1 MTIDKRAEMS
11 IIKIKTVCTACKR
24 GANVL
29 ELRNVKK
36 SFSDGRMRIDAV
48 KGVDL
53 CFPERGL
60 FFLVGK
66 SGSGKSTLLN
76 LLGGLE
82 KPTSGEV
89 VYEGRALSSM
99 SSRELDEYRARTVS
113 FVFQE
118 KNVFPALTVAENITF
133 SDASAHPQKT
143 LEELGIGGLL
153 ERKVNELSGGQ
164 LQRVAI
170 ARALVRGCRV
180 LLADEPTGNLDRETS
195 RELFSL
201 LKQLSRDRLV
211 IDVTHDRESAE
222 AFGDVVI
229 TLKSGRVDEIKR
241 REAASEG
248 EPAEVRPAQS
258 EAPRAVGRK
267 GRRTYAGKTAV
278 AAFFGRKAKCIVS
291 VILSV
296 LVLLCMEIVLTA
308 QGGTDAEVEAR
319 FLESHPDTYSYAY
332 LKIGQKPPLSVSQ
345 MVREVL
351 PEEEDALL
359 VNGIGIQARSLE
371 QLNSFGFST
380 EGCAPLEEDVFY
392 VNAGNWGTG
401 RKLDEEVWGRTER
414 HESDPERE
422 FYDCVLIDGEEVPFL
437 ESGLSVE
444 QCVGMQ
450 FRLYATFLYEAFSPD
465 EVPTLTLGGIV
476 KDAFTGSRYD
486 THFPLLYANHDFV
499 FSEGCYETI
508 WAIHSALVPVDGDLM
523 QSVRA
528 LSEADLLLKSEHGAE
543 RFYAVSDGGDWVITF
558 PRVDDTLYDL
568 VSYMWIASALLGV
581 IYFVLILQLITA
593 TIREKKSEIAL
604 MRALGLTKGQ
614 VFAAYFKAV
623 CLFTLPS
630 VLLAWLLMPAVVG
643 VLNLIFAVEFMGSL
657 VYPVFVTFLPF
668 VYIGVFGIAAALLG
682 FLAAV
687 LLLARIP
694 LAAAMRKEV

>member
-1 MTIDKRAEMS
+1 MQGGDH
-11 IIKIKTVCTACKR
+11 
-24 GANVL
+24 VL

-133 SDASAHPQKT
+133 TDASACSQKVA
-143 LEELGIGGLL
+143 EELGIGGLL

-201 LKQLSRDRLV
+201 LKELSRDRLV
-211 IDVTHDRESAE
+211 IVVTHDKESAE

-229 TLKSGRVDEIKR
+229 ALKSGRVEDIKR
-241 REAASEG
+241 REAALEG
-248 EPAEVRPAQS
+248 EPAQEARSAETV
-258 EAPRAVGRK
+258 APRAAGGRK
-267 GRRTYAGKTAV
+267 GKRTYAGKTAI

-296 LVLLCMEIVLTA
+296 LVLLCMEFALA
-308 QGGTDAEVEAR
+308 ANGGEDAEVEAR
-319 FLESHPDTYSYAY
+319 FLESHSDTYSYAY
-332 LKIGQKPPLSVSQ
+332 LKVGQMPPLSVSP

-380 EGCAPLEEDVFY
+380 EGCSPLEEDVFY

-401 RKLDEEVWGRTER
+401 RKLDEDVWGRTER

-450 FRLYATFLYEAFSPD
+450 FRLYATFLNQAFSPD

-476 KDAFTGSRYD
+476 KDGFSGKRYD
-486 THFPLLYANHDFV
+486 TQFPFSYANHDFV

-508 WAIHSALVPVDGDLM
+508 WAIHSALVPVDGDLL
-523 QSVRA
+523 QTVRA
-528 LSEADLLLKSEHGAE
+528 LSNADLLLKSEHGAE

-558 PRVDDTLYDL
+558 PRVDDTLYEL
-568 VSYMWIASALLGV
+568 ALYIWIASAILGV

-604 MRALGLTKGQ
+604 MRALGLSQGQ

-630 VLLAWLLMPAVVG
+630 VLLAWLLMPAVAG
-643 VLNLIFAVEFMGSL
+643 VLNLIFAVEFMGYL

-668 VYIGVFGIAAALLG
+668 VYIGAFGIAAALLG

-687 LLLARIP
+687 LLLAKVP

>member
-1 MTIDKRAEMS
+1 M
-11 IIKIKTVCTACKR
+11 
-24 GANVL
+24 L

-99 SSRELDEYRARTVS
+99 SSCELDEYRARTVS

-133 SDASAHPQKT
+133 SDASAHPQKIA
-143 LEELGIGGLL
+143 EELGIGGLM

-201 LKQLSRDRLV
+201 LKRLSRDRLV
-211 IDVTHDRESAE
+211 IVVTHDKESAE

-229 TLKSGRVDEIKR
+229 ALKSGQLDEIKR
-241 REAASEG
+241 KEVALEG
-248 EPAEVRPAQS
+248 DLAEVRSA
-258 EAPRAVGRK
+258 ETDAPRAAGRK
-267 GRRTYAGKTAV
+267 IRRNHAAKTAI

-319 FLESHPDTYSYAY
+319 FLQSHPDTYSYAY

-401 RKLDEEVWGRTER
+401 RKLDEDVWGNYER

-422 FYDCVLIDGEEVPFL
+422 FYDCVILDGEEVPFL

-444 QCVGMQ
+444 ECVGMQ
-450 FRLYATFLYEAFSPD
+450 FRLYATFLYEEFAPD

-476 KDAFTGSRYD
+476 KDGFSGSRYD
-486 THFPLLYANHDFV
+486 THFPHLYANHDFV
-499 FSEGCYETI
+499 FPEGCYETI
-508 WAIHSALVPVDGDLM
+508 WAIHSALVPVDGDLL
-523 QSVRA
+523 QTVRA
-528 LSEADLLLKSEHGAE
+528 LSEADLLLTSEHGAQS
-543 RFYAVSDGGDWVITF
+543 FYVVESGGDWVITF
-558 PRVDDTLYDL
+558 PRVDGTLYDL
-568 VSYMWIASALLGV
+568 ALYMWIASGILGV
-581 IYFVLILQLITA
+581 ICFVLILQLITA

-643 VLNLIFAVEFMGSL
+643 VMNLIFAVEFMGYL

-668 VYIGVFGIAAALLG
+668 VYIGAFGIAAALLG

>member
-1 MTIDKRAEMS
+1 M
-11 IIKIKTVCTACKR
+11 
-24 GANVL
+24 L

-82 KPTSGEV
+82 TPTSGEV

-133 SDASAHPQKT
+133 SEASARSQKVA
-143 LEELGIGGLL
+143 EELGIGGLM

-170 ARALVRGCRV
+170 ARALVHGCRV

-201 LKQLSRDRLV
+201 LKELSCDRLV
-211 IDVTHDRESAE
+211 IVVTHDKESAE
-222 AFGDVVI
+222 SFGDVVI

-241 REAASEG
+241 KEAALEG
-248 EPAEVRPAQS
+248 EPSEIRPAQS
-258 EAPRAVGRK
+258 EAPRAAGGRK
-267 GRRTYAGKTAV
+267 GKRTYAGKTAI
-278 AAFFGRKAKCIVS
+278 AAFFGRKVKCIVS

-296 LVLLCMEIVLTA
+296 LVLLCMEFALA
-308 QGGTDAEVEAR
+308 ANGGEDAEVEAR
-319 FLESHPDTYSYAY
+319 FLESHSDTYSYAY

-345 MVREVL
+345 MLREVL

-444 QCVGMQ
+444 ECVGMQ

-508 WAIHSALVPVDGDLM
+508 WAIHSALVPVDGDLV
-523 QSVRA
+523 QTVRA
-528 LSEADLLLKSEHGAE
+528 LSNADLLLTSEHGAE
-543 RFYAVSDGGDWVITF
+543 SFYVVESGGDWVVTF
-558 PRVDDTLYDL
+558 PRVDGTLYDL
-568 VSYMWIASALLGV
+568 ALYMWIASAILGV

-593 TIREKKSEIAL
+593 TIRDKKSEIAL
-604 MRALGLTKGQ
+604 MRALGLSQGQ

>member
-1 MTIDKRAEMS
+1 M
-11 IIKIKTVCTACKR
+11 
-24 GANVL
+24 L

-133 SDASAHPQKT
+133 SEASARSQKVA
-143 LEELGIGGLL
+143 EELGIGGLL

-201 LKQLSRDRLV
+201 LKELSCDRLV
-211 IDVTHDRESAE
+211 IVVTHDKESAE
-222 AFGDVVI
+222 SFGDVVI
-229 TLKSGRVDEIKR
+229 ALKSGRVDEITRK
-241 REAASEG
+241 ETAQDG
-248 EPAEVRPAQS
+248 DLAEVRSA
-258 EAPRAVGRK
+258 ETVAPRAAGRK
-267 GRRTYAGKTAV
+267 GRRTYAGKTAI

-296 LVLLCMEIVLTA
+296 LVLLCMEFALA
-308 QGGTDAEVEAR
+308 ANGGEDAEVEAR
-319 FLESHPDTYSYAY
+319 FLESHSDTYSYAY
-332 LKIGQKPPLSVSQ
+332 LKIGQKPPLSVSP

-508 WAIHSALVPVDGDLM
+508 WAIHSALVPVDGDLV
-523 QSVRA
+523 QTVRA
-528 LSEADLLLKSEHGAE
+528 LSNADLLLTSEHGAE
-543 RFYAVSDGGDWVITF
+543 SFYVVESGGDWVITF

-682 FLAAV
+682 YLAAV
-687 LLLARIP
+687 LLLAKVP

>member
-1 MTIDKRAEMS
+1 
-11 IIKIKTVCTACKR
+11 
-24 GANVL
+24 
-29 ELRNVKK
+29 
-36 SFSDGRMRIDAV
+36 MRIDAV

-143 LEELGIGGLL
+143 LEELGIGGLM
-153 ERKVNELSGGQ
+153 ERKANELSGGQ

-211 IDVTHDRESAE
+211 IVVTHDRESAE

-229 TLKSGRVDEIKR
+229 TLKSGQVDEITRK
-241 REAASEG
+241 ETAQDG
-248 EPAEVRPAQS
+248 DLAEVRSA
-258 EAPRAVGRK
+258 ETVAPRAAGRK
-267 GRRTYAGKTAV
+267 GRRTYAGKTAI

-296 LVLLCMEIVLTA
+296 LVLLCMEFALA
-308 QGGTDAEVEAR
+308 ANGGEDAEVEAR
-319 FLESHPDTYSYAY
+319 FLESHSDTYSYAY
-332 LKIGQKPPLSVSQ
+332 LKIGQKPPLSVSP

-401 RKLDEEVWGRTER
+401 RKLDEVVWGNYER

-444 QCVGMQ
+444 ECVGMQ
-450 FRLYATFLYEAFSPD
+450 FRLYATFLYEEFAPD

-508 WAIHSALVPVDGDLM
+508 WAIHSALVPVDGDLV
-523 QSVRA
+523 QTVRA
-528 LSEADLLLKSEHGAE
+528 LSNADLLLTSEHGAE
-543 RFYAVSDGGDWVITF
+543 RFYAVSDGGDWVS
-558 PRVDDTLYDL
+558 P
-568 VSYMWIASALLGV
+568 SPASM
-581 IYFVLILQLITA
+581 IRFTILSPI
-593 TIREKKSEIAL
+593 
-604 MRALGLTKGQ
+604 
-614 VFAAYFKAV
+614 
-623 CLFTLPS
+623 C
-630 VLLAWLLMPAVVG
+630 
-643 VLNLIFAVEFMGSL
+643 GSL
-657 VYPVFVTFLPF
+657 LPF
-668 VYIGVFGIAAALLG
+668 SASSISCSSCSSSPPRSAKRR
-682 FLAAV
+682 
-687 LLLARIP
+687 ARSRSCAP
-694 LAAAMRKEV
+694 

>member
-1 MTIDKRAEMS
+1 M
-11 IIKIKTVCTACKR
+11 
-24 GANVL
+24 L

-89 VYEGRALSSM
+89 VYEGRSLSSM

-133 SDASAHPQKT
+133 SEASARSQKVA
-143 LEELGIGGLL
+143 EELGIGGLM

-201 LKQLSRDRLV
+201 LKELSCDRLV
-211 IDVTHDRESAE
+211 IVVTHDKESAE
-222 AFGDVVI
+222 SFGDVVI

-241 REAASEG
+241 KEAALEG
-248 EPAEVRPAQS
+248 EPSEIRPAQS
-258 EAPRAVGRK
+258 EAPRAAGGRK
-267 GRRTYAGKTAV
+267 GKRTYAGKTAI
-278 AAFFGRKAKCIVS
+278 AAFFGRKVKCIVS

-296 LVLLCMEIVLTA
+296 LVLLCMEFALA
-308 QGGTDAEVEAR
+308 ANGGEDAEVEAR
-319 FLESHPDTYSYAY
+319 FLESHSDTYSYAY
-332 LKIGQKPPLSVSQ
+332 LKIGQKPPLSVSS

-422 FYDCVLIDGEEVPFL
+422 FYDCVILDGEEVPFL

-486 THFPLLYANHDFV
+486 THFPLLYSNHDFV

-508 WAIHSALVPVDGDLM
+508 WAIHSALVPVDGDLV
-523 QSVRA
+523 QTVRA
-528 LSEADLLLKSEHGAE
+528 LSNADLLLTSEHGAE
-543 RFYAVSDGGDWVITF
+543 SFYVVESGGDWVVTF
-558 PRVDDTLYDL
+558 PRVDGTLF
-568 VSYMWIASALLGV
+568 
-581 IYFVLILQLITA
+581 FVLILQLITA
-593 TIREKKSEIAL
+593 TIRDKKSEIAL
-604 MRALGLTKGQ
+604 MRALGLSQGQ

-668 VYIGVFGIAAALLG
+668 VYIGAFGIAAALLG

-687 LLLARIP
+687 LLLAKIP

>member
-53 CFPERGL
+53 CFPGRGL

-143 LEELGIGGLL
+143 LEELGISGLL

-201 LKQLSRDRLV
+201 LKELSCDRLV
-211 IDVTHDRESAE
+211 IVVTHDRESAE

-229 TLKSGRVDEIKR
+229 TLKSGQVDEITRK
-241 REAASEG
+241 ETAQDG
-248 EPAEVRPAQS
+248 DLAEVRSA
-258 EAPRAVGRK
+258 ETVAPRAAGRK

-401 RKLDEEVWGRTER
+401 RKLDEVVWGNYER

-444 QCVGMQ
+444 ECVGMQ
-450 FRLYATFLYEAFSPD
+450 FRLYATFLYEEFAPD

>member
-1 MTIDKRAEMS
+1 MYCIQ
-11 IIKIKTVCTACKR
+11 KR
-24 GANVL
+24 GGVNVL

-53 CFPERGL
+53 SFPERGL

-82 KPTSGEV
+82 KPASGEV

-99 SSRELDEYRARTVS
+99 SSRELDEYRARTAS

-133 SDASAHPQKT
+133 SDASAHPQKIA
-143 LEELGIGGLL
+143 EELGIGGLM

-180 LLADEPTGNLDRETS
+180 LLADEPTGNFDRETS
-195 RELFSL
+195 RELFTL
-201 LKQLSRDRLV
+201 LKELSRDRLV
-211 IDVTHDRESAE
+211 IVVTHDKESAE
-222 AFGDVVI
+222 TFGDVVI
-229 TLKSGRVDEIKR
+229 TLKSGRVEDIKR
-241 REAASEG
+241 KEAASEG
-248 EPAEVRPAQS
+248 EPSEEAHLAETD
-258 EAPRAVGRK
+258 APRAAERK
-267 GRRTYAGKTAV
+267 GRRTYAVKTAV

-319 FLESHPDTYSYAY
+319 FLQSHPDTYSYAY
-332 LKIGQKPPLSVSQ
+332 LEFGQKPPLSVSE

-359 VNGIGIQARSLE
+359 VNGMGIQARSLE

-401 RKLDEEVWGRTER
+401 RKLDEDVWGNYER

-422 FYDCVLIDGEEVPFL
+422 FYDCVILDGEEVPFL

-450 FRLYATFLYEAFSPD
+450 FRLYATFLYEEFAPD

-476 KDAFTGSRYD
+476 KDGFSGSRYD

-568 VSYMWIASALLGV
+568 VPYMWIASAILGV

-643 VLNLIFAVEFMGSL
+643 VMNLIFAVEFMGFL

-668 VYIGVFGIAAALLG
+668 VYIGAFGIAAALLG

-687 LLLARIP
+687 LLLVKIR

>member
-1 MTIDKRAEMS
+1 M
-11 IIKIKTVCTACKR
+11 
-24 GANVL
+24 L

-48 KGVDL
+48 KWVDL

-89 VYEGRALSSM
+89 VYEGRALSAM

-133 SDASAHPQKT
+133 LEASAHPQKT

-153 ERKVNELSGGQ
+153 ERKVYELSGGQ

-211 IDVTHDRESAE
+211 IVVTHDRESAE

-229 TLKSGRVDEIKR
+229 TLKSGQVDEITRK
-241 REAASEG
+241 ETAQDG
-248 EPAEVRPAQS
+248 DLAEVRSA
-258 EAPRAVGRK
+258 ETVAPRAAGRK
-267 GRRTYAGKTAV
+267 GRRTYAGKTAI

-401 RKLDEEVWGRTER
+401 RKLDEVVWGNYER

-422 FYDCVLIDGEEVPFL
+422 FYDCVILDGEEVPFL

-444 QCVGMQ
+444 ECVGMQ
-450 FRLYATFLYEAFSPD
+450 FRLYATFLYEEFAPD

-476 KDAFTGSRYD
+476 KDGFSGSRYD

-543 RFYAVSDGGDWVITF
+543 SFYVVESGGDWVVTF
-558 PRVDDTLYDL
+558 PRVDGTLYDL
-568 VSYMWIASALLGV
+568 ALYMWIASALLGV

-593 TIREKKSEIAL
+593 TIRDKKSEIAL

-668 VYIGVFGIAAALLG
+668 VYIGAFGIAAALLG
-682 FLAAV
+682 YLAAV
-687 LLLARIP
+687 LLLAKVP

>member
-1 MTIDKRAEMS
+1 M
-11 IIKIKTVCTACKR
+11 
-24 GANVL
+24 L

-211 IDVTHDRESAE
+211 IVVTHDRESAE

-229 TLKSGRVDEIKR
+229 TLKSGQVDEITRK
-241 REAASEG
+241 ETAQDG
-248 EPAEVRPAQS
+248 DLAEVRSA
-258 EAPRAVGRK
+258 ETVAPRAAGRK
-267 GRRTYAGKTAV
+267 GRRTYAGKTAI

-444 QCVGMQ
+444 ECVGMQ

-508 WAIHSALVPVDGDLM
+508 WAIHSALVPVDGDLV
-523 QSVRA
+523 QTVRA
-528 LSEADLLLKSEHGAE
+528 LSNADLLLTSEHGAE
-543 RFYAVSDGGDWVITF
+543 SFYVVESGGDWVVTF
-558 PRVDDTLYDL
+558 PRVDGTLYDL
-568 VSYMWIASALLGV
+568 ALYMWIASAILGV
-581 IYFVLILQLITA
+581 IYFVLILQLIAA
-593 TIREKKSEIAL
+593 TIRDKKSEIAL
-604 MRALGLTKGQ
+604 MRALGLSQGQ

-668 VYIGVFGIAAALLG
+668 VYIGAFGIAAALLG
-682 FLAAV
+682 YLAAV
-687 LLLARIP
+687 LLLAKVP

>member
-1 MTIDKRAEMS
+1 M
-11 IIKIKTVCTACKR
+11 
-24 GANVL
+24 L

-133 SDASAHPQKT
+133 SDASAHPQKVA
-143 LEELGIGGLL
+143 EELGIEGLL

-164 LQRVAI
+164 LQRVVI

-201 LKQLSRDRLV
+201 LKELSCDRLV
-211 IDVTHDRESAE
+211 IVVTHDKESAE
-222 AFGDVVI
+222 SFGDVVI
-229 TLKSGRVDEIKR
+229 ALKSGRVDEIKR
-241 REAASEG
+241 KEAALEG
-248 EPAEVRPAQS
+248 EPSEIRPAQS
-258 EAPRAVGRK
+258 EAPRAAGRK
-267 GRRTYAGKTAV
+267 GRRTYAGKTAI

-296 LVLLCMEIVLTA
+296 LVLLCMEFALA
-308 QGGTDAEVEAR
+308 ANGGEDAEVEAR
-319 FLESHPDTYSYAY
+319 FLESHSDTYSYAY
-332 LKIGQKPPLSVSQ
+332 LKIGQKPPLSVSP

-351 PEEEDALL
+351 PEEEGALL

-380 EGCAPLEEDVFY
+380 EGCAPLQEDVFY

-401 RKLDEEVWGRTER
+401 RKLDEDVWGRTER

-508 WAIHSALVPVDGDLM
+508 WAIHSALVPVDGDLV
-523 QSVRA
+523 QTVRA

>member
-1 MTIDKRAEMS
+1 MYCIQ
-11 IIKIKTVCTACKR
+11 R

-133 SDASAHPQKT
+133 SDASAHPQKIA
-143 LEELGIGGLL
+143 EELGIGGLM

-211 IDVTHDRESAE
+211 IVVTHDRESAE

-229 TLKSGRVDEIKR
+229 TLKSGQVDEITRK
-241 REAASEG
+241 ETAQDG
-248 EPAEVRPAQS
+248 DLAEVRSA
-258 EAPRAVGRK
+258 ETVAPRAAGRK
-267 GRRTYAGKTAV
+267 GRRTYAGKTAI

-319 FLESHPDTYSYAY
+319 FLQSHPDTYSYAY

-351 PEEEDALL
+351 PEEVDVLL

-371 QLNSFGFST
+371 QLNFFGFST
-380 EGCAPLEEDVFY
+380 EGCAPLQEDVFY

-401 RKLDEEVWGRTER
+401 RKLDEVVWGRTER

-444 QCVGMQ
+444 ECVGMQ
-450 FRLYATFLYEAFSPD
+450 FRLYATFLYEEFAPD

-476 KDAFTGSRYD
+476 KDGFSGSRYD
-486 THFPLLYANHDFV
+486 THFPLLCANHDFV

-508 WAIHSALVPVDGDLM
+508 WAIHSALVPVDGDLV
-523 QSVRA
+523 QTVRA
-528 LSEADLLLKSEHGAE
+528 LSNADLLLTSEHGAE
-543 RFYAVSDGGDWVITF
+543 RFYVVESGGDWVVTF
-558 PRVDDTLYDL
+558 PRVDGTLYDL
-568 VSYMWIASALLGV
+568 ALYMWIASAILGV

-593 TIREKKSEIAL
+593 TIRDKKSEIAL
-604 MRALGLTKGQ
+604 MRALGLSQGQ

-668 VYIGVFGIAAALLG
+668 VYIGAFGIAAALLG
-682 FLAAV
+682 YLAAV
-687 LLLARIP
+687 LLLAKVP

>member
-1 MTIDKRAEMS
+1 
-11 IIKIKTVCTACKR
+11 
-24 GANVL
+24 
-29 ELRNVKK
+29 
-36 SFSDGRMRIDAV
+36 MRIDAV

-133 SDASAHPQKT
+133 LEASAHPQKT
-143 LEELGIGGLL
+143 MEELGIGGLL
-153 ERKVNELSGGQ
+153 ERKVYELSGGQ

-211 IDVTHDRESAE
+211 IVVTHDRESAE

-229 TLKSGRVDEIKR
+229 TLKSGQVDEITRK
-241 REAASEG
+241 ETAQDG
-248 EPAEVRPAQS
+248 DLAEVRSA
-258 EAPRAVGRK
+258 ETVAPRAAGRK
-267 GRRTYAGKTAV
+267 GRRTYAGKTAI

-401 RKLDEEVWGRTER
+401 RKLDEVVWGNYER

-444 QCVGMQ
+444 ECVGMQ
-450 FRLYATFLYEAFSPD
+450 FRLYATFLYEEFAPD

-476 KDAFTGSRYD
+476 KDGFSGSRYD

-528 LSEADLLLKSEHGAE
+528 LSEADLLLTSEHGAE
-543 RFYAVSDGGDWVITF
+543 RFYAVSNGGDWVVTF
-558 PRVDDTLYDL
+558 PHVDDTLYDL
-568 VSYMWIASALLGV
+568 ALYIWIASAILGV
-581 IYFVLILQLITA
+581 IYLVLILQLITA

-657 VYPVFVTFLPF
+657 VYPAFVTFLPF

-694 LAAAMRKEV
+694 IAAAMRKEV

>member
-1 MTIDKRAEMS
+1 
-11 IIKIKTVCTACKR
+11 
-24 GANVL
+24 
-29 ELRNVKK
+29 
-36 SFSDGRMRIDAV
+36 MRIDAV

-82 KPTSGEV
+82 KPTLGEV

-133 SDASAHPQKT
+133 LEASAHPQKT

-153 ERKVNELSGGQ
+153 ERKVYELSGGQ

-211 IDVTHDRESAE
+211 IVVTHDRESAE

-229 TLKSGRVDEIKR
+229 TLKSGQVDEITRK
-241 REAASEG
+241 ETAQDG
-248 EPAEVRPAQS
+248 DLAEVRSA
-258 EAPRAVGRK
+258 ETVAPRAAGRK
-267 GRRTYAGKTAV
+267 GRRTYAGKTAI

-401 RKLDEEVWGRTER
+401 RKLDEVVWGNYER

-444 QCVGMQ
+444 ECVGMQ
-450 FRLYATFLYEAFSPD
+450 FRLYATFLYEEFAPD

-476 KDAFTGSRYD
+476 KDGFSGSRYD
-486 THFPLLYANHDFV
+486 THFPLLYTNHDFV

-604 MRALGLTKGQ
+604 MRALGLSQGQ

-668 VYIGVFGIAAALLG
+668 VYIGAFGIAAALLG
-682 FLAAV
+682 YLAAV
-687 LLLARIP
+687 LLLAKVP

>member
-1 MTIDKRAEMS
+1 M
-11 IIKIKTVCTACKR
+11 
-24 GANVL
+24 L

-82 KPTSGEV
+82 TPTSGEV

-133 SDASAHPQKT
+133 SEASARSQKVA
-143 LEELGIGGLL
+143 EELGIGGLL

-211 IDVTHDRESAE
+211 IVVTHDKESAE
-222 AFGDVVI
+222 SFGDVVI
-229 TLKSGRVDEIKR
+229 ALKSGRVDEIKR
-241 REAASEG
+241 KEAAQDG
-248 EPAEVRPAQS
+248 DLAEVRSA
-258 EAPRAVGRK
+258 ETVAPRAAGGRK
-267 GRRTYAGKTAV
+267 GKRTYAGKTAI

-296 LVLLCMEIVLTA
+296 LVLLCMEFALA
-308 QGGTDAEVEAR
+308 ANGGEDAEVEAR
-319 FLESHPDTYSYAY
+319 FLESHSDTYSYAY

-351 PEEEDALL
+351 PEEEGALL

-380 EGCAPLEEDVFY
+380 EGCAPLQEDVFY

-401 RKLDEEVWGRTER
+401 RKLDEDVWGRTER
-414 HESDPERE
+414 HDSDSERE

-508 WAIHSALVPVDGDLM
+508 WAIHSALVPVDGDLV
-523 QSVRA
+523 QTVRA
-528 LSEADLLLKSEHGAE
+528 LSNADLLLTSEHGAE
-543 RFYAVSDGGDWVITF
+543 SFYVVESGGDWVVTF
-558 PRVDDTLYDL
+558 PRVDGTLYDL
-568 VSYMWIASALLGV
+568 ALYMWIASAILGV

-593 TIREKKSEIAL
+593 TIRDKKSEIAL
-604 MRALGLTKGQ
+604 MRALGLSQGQ

-668 VYIGVFGIAAALLG
+668 VYIGAFGIAAALLG
-682 FLAAV
+682 YLAAV
-687 LLLARIP
+687 LLLAKVP

>member
-1 MTIDKRAEMS
+1 MHCIQ
-11 IIKIKTVCTACKR
+11 R

-60 FFLVGK
+60 FILVGK

-153 ERKVNELSGGQ
+153 DRKVNELSGGQ

-201 LKQLSRDRLV
+201 LKELSRDRLV
-211 IDVTHDRESAE
+211 IVVTHDKESAE

-229 TLKSGRVDEIKR
+229 SLKSGRVDEITRK
-241 REAASEG
+241 EAAQDG
-248 EPAEVRPAQS
+248 DLAEVRSA
-258 EAPRAVGRK
+258 ETDAPRAAGRK
-267 GRRTYAGKTAV
+267 GKRTYAVKTAI

-319 FLESHPDTYSYAY
+319 FLQSHSDTYSYAY
-332 LKIGQKPPLSVSQ
+332 LQFGQKPPLSVSQ

-359 VNGIGIQARSLE
+359 ANGIGIEARSLE

-401 RKLDEEVWGRTER
+401 RKLDEEVWDRTER

-444 QCVGMQ
+444 ECVGMQ
-450 FRLYATFLYEAFSPD
+450 FRLYATFLFQEYTPD

-476 KDAFTGSRYD
+476 KDGFSGSRYD

-508 WAIHSALVPVDGDLM
+508 WAIHSALVPVDGDLL
-523 QSVRA
+523 QTVRA
-528 LSEADLLLKSEHGAE
+528 LSKADLLLTSEHGAE
-543 RFYAVSDGGDWVITF
+543 SFYVVESGGDWVVTF
-558 PRVDDTLYDL
+558 PRVDGTLYDL
-568 VSYMWIASALLGV
+568 ALYMWIASGILGV

-643 VLNLIFAVEFMGSL
+643 ALNLIFAVEFMGSL

-668 VYIGVFGIAAALLG
+668 VYIGAFGIAAALLG

-687 LLLARIP
+687 LLLAKIP

>member
-1 MTIDKRAEMS
+1 MYCIQ
-11 IIKIKTVCTACKR
+11 KR
-24 GANVL
+24 GGGNVL

-89 VYEGRALSSM
+89 VYEGRALSAM

-118 KNVFPALTVAENITF
+118 KNVFPALTVAENIAF
-133 SDASAHPQKT
+133 LDASAHPQKT
-143 LEELGIGGLL
+143 LEELGIEGLL

-201 LKQLSRDRLV
+201 LKELSCDRLV
-211 IDVTHDRESAE
+211 IVVTHDKESAE
-222 AFGDVVI
+222 SFGDVVI
-229 TLKSGRVDEIKR
+229 ALKSGRVDEITRK
-241 REAASEG
+241 ETAQDG
-248 EPAEVRPAQS
+248 DLAEVRSA
-258 EAPRAVGRK
+258 ETVAPRAAGRK
-267 GRRTYAGKTAV
+267 GRRTYAGKTAI

-296 LVLLCMEIVLTA
+296 LVLLCMEFALA
-308 QGGTDAEVEAR
+308 ANGGEDAEVEAR
-319 FLESHPDTYSYAY
+319 FLESHSDTYSYAY
-332 LKIGQKPPLSVSQ
+332 LKIGQKPPLSVSP

-401 RKLDEEVWGRTER
+401 RKLDEVVWGNYER

-444 QCVGMQ
+444 ECVGMQ
-450 FRLYATFLYEAFSPD
+450 FRLYATFLYEEFAPD

-508 WAIHSALVPVDGDLM
+508 WAIHSALVPVDGDLV
-523 QSVRA
+523 QTVRA
-528 LSEADLLLKSEHGAE
+528 LSNADLLLTSEHGAE
-543 RFYAVSDGGDWVITF
+543 SFYVVESGGDWVVTF
-558 PRVDDTLYDL
+558 PRVDGTLYDL
-568 VSYMWIASALLGV
+568 ALYMWIASAILGV

-593 TIREKKSEIAL
+593 TIRDKKSEIAL
-604 MRALGLTKGQ
+604 MRALGLSQGQ

-668 VYIGVFGIAAALLG
+668 VYIGAFGIAAALLG
-682 FLAAV
+682 YLAAV
-687 LLLARIP
+687 LLLAKVP

>member
-1 MTIDKRAEMS
+1 M
-11 IIKIKTVCTACKR
+11 
-24 GANVL
+24 L

-66 SGSGKSTLLN
+66 SGSGKSTILN
-76 LLGGLE
+76 LLGGME
-82 KPTSGEV
+82 KPTSDEV
-89 VYEGRALSSM
+89 VYEGRALSLM

-143 LEELGIGGLL
+143 LEELGIGGLM
-153 ERKVNELSGGQ
+153 ERKANELSGGQ

-211 IDVTHDRESAE
+211 IVVTHDRESAE

-229 TLKSGRVDEIKR
+229 TLKSGQVDEITRK
-241 REAASEG
+241 ETAQDG
-248 EPAEVRPAQS
+248 DLAEVRSAETVAS
-258 EAPRAVGRK
+258 RAAGRK
-267 GRRTYAGKTAV
+267 GRRTYAGKTAI

-401 RKLDEEVWGRTER
+401 RKLDEVVWGNYER

-444 QCVGMQ
+444 ECVGMQ
-450 FRLYATFLYEAFSPD
+450 FRLYATFLYEEFAPD

-476 KDAFTGSRYD
+476 KDGFSGSRYD

>member
-1 MTIDKRAEMS
+1 M
-11 IIKIKTVCTACKR
+11 
-24 GANVL
+24 L

-48 KGVDL
+48 KWVDL

-89 VYEGRALSSM
+89 VYEGRALSAM

-133 SDASAHPQKT
+133 LEASAHPQKT
-143 LEELGIGGLL
+143 MEELGIGGLL
-153 ERKVNELSGGQ
+153 ERKVYELSGGQ

-211 IDVTHDRESAE
+211 IVVTHDRESAE

-229 TLKSGRVDEIKR
+229 TLKSGQVDEITRK
-241 REAASEG
+241 ETAQDG
-248 EPAEVRPAQS
+248 DLAEVRSA
-258 EAPRAVGRK
+258 ETVAPRAAGRK
-267 GRRTYAGKTAV
+267 GRRTYAGKTAI

-401 RKLDEEVWGRTER
+401 RKLDEVVWGNYER

-422 FYDCVLIDGEEVPFL
+422 FYDCVILDGEEVPFL

-444 QCVGMQ
+444 ECVGMQ
-450 FRLYATFLYEAFSPD
+450 FRLYATFLYEEFAPD

-476 KDAFTGSRYD
+476 KDGFSGSRYD

-543 RFYAVSDGGDWVITF
+543 RFYAVSNGGDWVITF

-668 VYIGVFGIAAALLG
+668 VYIGAFGIAAALLG
-682 FLAAV
+682 YLAAV
-687 LLLARIP
+687 LLLAKVP

>member
-1 MTIDKRAEMS
+1 M
-11 IIKIKTVCTACKR
+11 
-24 GANVL
+24 L
-29 ELRNVKK
+29 ELRIVKK

-143 LEELGIGGLL
+143 LEELGIGGLM
-153 ERKVNELSGGQ
+153 ERKANELSGGQ

-211 IDVTHDRESAE
+211 IVVTHDRESAE

-229 TLKSGRVDEIKR
+229 TLKSGQVDEITRK
-241 REAASEG
+241 ETAQDG
-248 EPAEVRPAQS
+248 DLAEVRSA
-258 EAPRAVGRK
+258 ETVAPRAAGRK
-267 GRRTYAGKTAV
+267 GRRTYAGKTAI

-401 RKLDEEVWGRTER
+401 RKLDEVVWGNYER

-444 QCVGMQ
+444 ECVGMQ
-450 FRLYATFLYEAFSPD
+450 FRLYATFLYEEFAPD

-476 KDAFTGSRYD
+476 KDGFSGSRYD

-657 VYPVFVTFLPF
+657 VYPVFVAFLPF

>member
-1 MTIDKRAEMS
+1 MQK
-11 IIKIKTVCTACKR
+11 

-118 KNVFPALTVAENITF
+118 KNVFPTLTVAENITF
-133 SDASAHPQKT
+133 LEASAHPQKT

-153 ERKVNELSGGQ
+153 ERKVYELSGGQ

-211 IDVTHDRESAE
+211 IVVTHDRESAE

-229 TLKSGRVDEIKR
+229 TLKSGQVDEITRK
-241 REAASEG
+241 ETAQDG
-248 EPAEVRPAQS
+248 DLAEVRSA
-258 EAPRAVGRK
+258 ETVAPRAAGRK
-267 GRRTYAGKTAV
+267 GRRTYAGKTAI

-508 WAIHSALVPVDGDLM
+508 WAIHSALVPVDGDLV
-523 QSVRA
+523 QTVRA
-528 LSEADLLLKSEHGAE
+528 LSNADLLLTSEHGAE
-543 RFYAVSDGGDWVITF
+543 SFYVVESGGDWVVTF
-558 PRVDDTLYDL
+558 PRVDGTLYDL
-568 VSYMWIASALLGV
+568 ALYMWIASAILGV

-593 TIREKKSEIAL
+593 TIRDKKSEIAL
-604 MRALGLTKGQ
+604 MRALGLSQGQ

-668 VYIGVFGIAAALLG
+668 VYIGAFGIAAALLG
-682 FLAAV
+682 YLAAV
-687 LLLARIP
+687 LLLAKVP

>member
-1 MTIDKRAEMS
+1 M
-11 IIKIKTVCTACKR
+11 
-24 GANVL
+24 L

-133 SDASAHPQKT
+133 LEASAHPQKT

-211 IDVTHDRESAE
+211 IVVTHDKESAE

-229 TLKSGRVDEIKR
+229 TLKSGRVDEITRK
-241 REAASEG
+241 ETAQDG
-248 EPAEVRPAQS
+248 DLAEVRSA
-258 EAPRAVGRK
+258 ETVAPRAAGRK
-267 GRRTYAGKTAV
+267 GRHTYAGKTAI

>member
-1 MTIDKRAEMS
+1 MQ
-11 IIKIKTVCTACKR
+11 R

-133 SDASAHPQKT
+133 TDVSARSQKVA
-143 LEELGIGGLL
+143 EELGIGGLM

-201 LKQLSRDRLV
+201 LKELSRDRLV
-211 IDVTHDRESAE
+211 IVVTHDKESAE

-229 TLKSGRVDEIKR
+229 TLKSGRVDEITRKD
-241 REAASEG
+241 AAQDG
-248 EPAEVRPAQS
+248 DLAEVRSAKTD
-258 EAPRAVGRK
+258 APRAAGRK
-267 GRRTYAGKTAV
+267 GRRTYAVKTAI

-296 LVLLCMEIVLTA
+296 LVLLCMEFALTA
-308 QGGTDAEVEAR
+308 NGGEDAEVEAR
-319 FLESHPDTYSYAY
+319 FLESHSDTYSYAY
-332 LKIGQKPPLSVSQ
+332 LQFGQKPPLSVSQ

-359 VNGIGIQARSLE
+359 ANGIGIEARSLE
-371 QLNSFGFST
+371 QLNAFGFST

-437 ESGLSVE
+437 ESGLSIE
-444 QCVGMQ
+444 ECVGMQ
-450 FRLYATFLYEAFSPD
+450 FRLYAIFLYEEFAPD

-476 KDAFTGSRYD
+476 KDGFTGSRYD
-486 THFPLLYANHDFV
+486 THFPLLYSNHDFV

-508 WAIHSALVPVDGDLM
+508 WAIHSALVPVDGDLL
-523 QSVRA
+523 QTVRA
-528 LSEADLLLKSEHGAE
+528 LSKADLLLTSEHGAE
-543 RFYAVSDGGDWVITF
+543 SFYVVESGGDWVVTF
-558 PRVDDTLYDL
+558 PRVDGTLYDL
-568 VSYMWIASALLGV
+568 VPYMWIASAILGV

-643 VLNLIFAVEFMGSL
+643 ALNLIFAVEFMGSL

-668 VYIGVFGIAAALLG
+668 VYIGAFGIAAALLG

>member
-89 VYEGRALSSM
+89 VYEGRALSAM
-99 SSRELDEYRARTVS
+99 SSRELDEYRARTMS

-118 KNVFPALTVAENITF
+118 KNVFPALTVAENIAF
-133 SDASAHPQKT
+133 LDASAHPQKVA
-143 LEELGIGGLL
+143 EELGIEGLL

-211 IDVTHDRESAE
+211 IVVTHDRESAE

-229 TLKSGRVDEIKR
+229 TLKSGQVDEITRK
-241 REAASEG
+241 ETAQDG
-248 EPAEVRPAQS
+248 DLAEVRSA
-258 EAPRAVGRK
+258 ETVAPRAAGRK
-267 GRRTYAGKTAV
+267 GRRTYAGKTAI

-401 RKLDEEVWGRTER
+401 RKLDEVVWGNYER

-444 QCVGMQ
+444 ECVGMQ
-450 FRLYATFLYEAFSPD
+450 FRLYATFLYEEFAPD

-476 KDAFTGSRYD
+476 KDGFSGSRYD
-486 THFPLLYANHDFV
+486 THFPLLYANHNFV

-694 LAAAMRKEV
+694 LAAAMRKDV

>member
-1 MTIDKRAEMS
+1 M
-11 IIKIKTVCTACKR
+11 
-24 GANVL
+24 L

-82 KPTSGEV
+82 TPTSGEV

-133 SDASAHPQKT
+133 SEASARSQKVA
-143 LEELGIGGLL
+143 EELGIGGLL

-201 LKQLSRDRLV
+201 LKELSCDRLV
-211 IDVTHDRESAE
+211 IVVTHDKESAE
-222 AFGDVVI
+222 SFGDVVI
-229 TLKSGRVDEIKR
+229 ALKSGRVDEIKR
-241 REAASEG
+241 KESALEG
-248 EPAEVRPAQS
+248 EPAEEARSA
-258 EAPRAVGRK
+258 ETDAPRAAGGRK
-267 GRRTYAGKTAV
+267 GKRTYAGKTAI

-296 LVLLCMEIVLTA
+296 LVLLCMEFALA
-308 QGGTDAEVEAR
+308 ANGGEDAEVEAR
-319 FLESHPDTYSYAY
+319 FLQSHPDTYSYAY
-332 LKIGQKPPLSVSQ
+332 LKIGQKPPLSVSS

-351 PEEEDALL
+351 PEEEGALL

-380 EGCAPLEEDVFY
+380 EGCAPLQEDVFY

-401 RKLDEEVWGRTER
+401 RKLDEDVWGRTER
-414 HESDPERE
+414 HDSDSERE

-508 WAIHSALVPVDGDLM
+508 WAIHSALVPVDGDLV
-523 QSVRA
+523 QTVRA
-528 LSEADLLLKSEHGAE
+528 LSNADLLLTSEHGAE
-543 RFYAVSDGGDWVITF
+543 SFYVVESGGDWVVTF
-558 PRVDDTLYDL
+558 PRVDGTLYDL
-568 VSYMWIASALLGV
+568 ALYMWIASAILGV

-593 TIREKKSEIAL
+593 TIRDKKSEIAL
-604 MRALGLTKGQ
+604 MRALGLSQGQ

-668 VYIGVFGIAAALLG
+668 VYIGAFGIAAALLG
-682 FLAAV
+682 YLAAV
-687 LLLARIP
+687 LLLAKVP

>member
-1 MTIDKRAEMS
+1 M
-11 IIKIKTVCTACKR
+11 
-24 GANVL
+24 L

-53 CFPERGL
+53 SFPERGL

-82 KPTSGEV
+82 KPSSGEV
-89 VYEGRALSSM
+89 VYEGRSLSSM
-99 SSRELDEYRARTVS
+99 SSRGLDEYRARTVS

-118 KNVFPALTVAENITF
+118 KNVFPALTVAENIAF
-133 SDASAHPQKT
+133 SDASAHPEA
-143 LEELGIGGLL
+143 LAEELGIEGLL

-195 RELFSL
+195 RGLFSL
-201 LKQLSRDRLV
+201 LKRLSRDRLV
-211 IDVTHDRESAE
+211 IVVTHDKESAE

-229 TLKSGRVDEIKR
+229 TLKSGQVDEITRK
-241 REAASEG
+241 ETAQDG
-248 EPAEVRPAQS
+248 DLAEVRSA
-258 EAPRAVGRK
+258 ETVAPRAAGRK
-267 GRRTYAGKTAV
+267 GRRTYAGKTAI

-319 FLESHPDTYSYAY
+319 FLQSHPDTYSYAY

-351 PEEEDALL
+351 PEEVDVLL

-371 QLNSFGFST
+371 QLNFFGFST
-380 EGCAPLEEDVFY
+380 EGCAPLQEDVFY

-401 RKLDEEVWGRTER
+401 RKLDEVVWGRTER

-444 QCVGMQ
+444 ECVGMQ
-450 FRLYATFLYEAFSPD
+450 FRLYATFLYEEFAPD

-476 KDAFTGSRYD
+476 KDGFSGSRYD
-486 THFPLLYANHDFV
+486 THFPLLCANHDFV

-508 WAIHSALVPVDGDLM
+508 WAIHSALVPVDGDLV
-523 QSVRA
+523 QTVRA
-528 LSEADLLLKSEHGAE
+528 LSNADLLLTSEHGAE
-543 RFYAVSDGGDWVITF
+543 SFYVVESGGDWVVTF
-558 PRVDDTLYDL
+558 PRVDGTLYDL
-568 VSYMWIASALLGV
+568 ALYMWIASAILGV

-643 VLNLIFAVEFMGSL
+643 VMNLIFAVEFMGFL

-668 VYIGVFGIAAALLG
+668 VYIGAFGIAAALLG

-687 LLLARIP
+687 LLLVKIR

>member
-1 MTIDKRAEMS
+1 MQ
-11 IIKIKTVCTACKR
+11 R

-53 CFPERGL
+53 SFPERGL

-143 LEELGIGGLL
+143 MEELGIGGLL
-153 ERKVNELSGGQ
+153 ERKANELSGGQ

-211 IDVTHDRESAE
+211 IVVTHDRESAE

-229 TLKSGRVDEIKR
+229 TLKSGQVDEITRK
-241 REAASEG
+241 ETAQDG
-248 EPAEVRPAQS
+248 DLAEVRSA
-258 EAPRAVGRK
+258 ETVAPRAAGRK
-267 GRRTYAGKTAV
+267 GRRTYAGKTAI

-296 LVLLCMEIVLTA
+296 LVLLCMEFALA
-308 QGGTDAEVEAR
+308 ANGGEDAEVEAR
-319 FLESHPDTYSYAY
+319 FLESHSDTYSYAY

-345 MVREVL
+345 MLREVL

-444 QCVGMQ
+444 ECVGMQ

-508 WAIHSALVPVDGDLM
+508 WAIHSALVPVDGDLV
-523 QSVRA
+523 QTVRA
-528 LSEADLLLKSEHGAE
+528 LSKADLLLTSEHGAE
-543 RFYAVSDGGDWVITF
+543 SFYVVESGGDWVVTF

-568 VSYMWIASALLGV
+568 VSYMWIA
-581 IYFVLILQLITA
+581 
-593 TIREKKSEIAL
+593 
-604 MRALGLTKGQ
+604 
-614 VFAAYFKAV
+614 
-623 CLFTLPS
+623 
-630 VLLAWLLMPAVVG
+630 
-643 VLNLIFAVEFMGSL
+643 
-657 VYPVFVTFLPF
+657 LPF
-668 VYIGVFGIAAALLG
+668 SASSISCSSCSSSPPRSAKRR
-682 FLAAV
+682 
-687 LLLARIP
+687 ARSRSCAP
-694 LAAAMRKEV
+694 

>member
-1 MTIDKRAEMS
+1 MPIDKRAEMS
-11 IIKIKTVCTACKR
+11 IINTKTVCTAYKG

-133 SDASAHPQKT
+133 TDVSARSQKVA
-143 LEELGIGGLL
+143 EELGIGGLL

-201 LKQLSRDRLV
+201 LKELSCDRLV
-211 IDVTHDRESAE
+211 IVVTHDKESAE
-222 AFGDVVI
+222 SFGDVVI
-229 TLKSGRVDEIKR
+229 ALKSGRVDEITRKETAQDGDLAVVR
-241 REAASEG
+241 S
-248 EPAEVRPAQS
+248 AETV
-258 EAPRAVGRK
+258 APRAAGRK
-267 GRRTYAGKTAV
+267 GRRTYAGKTAI

-296 LVLLCMEIVLTA
+296 LVLLCMEFALA
-308 QGGTDAEVEAR
+308 ANGGEDAEVEAR
-319 FLESHPDTYSYAY
+319 FLESHSDTYSYAY
-332 LKIGQKPPLSVSQ
+332 LKIGQKPPLSVSP

-508 WAIHSALVPVDGDLM
+508 WAIHSALVPVDGDLV
-523 QSVRA
+523 QTVRA
-528 LSEADLLLKSEHGAE
+528 LSNADLLLTSEHGAE
-543 RFYAVSDGGDWVITF
+543 SFYVVESGGDWVITF

>member
-1 MTIDKRAEMS
+1 M
-11 IIKIKTVCTACKR
+11 
-24 GANVL
+24 L

-143 LEELGIGGLL
+143 LEELGISGLL

-201 LKQLSRDRLV
+201 LKELSCDRLV
-211 IDVTHDRESAE
+211 IVVTHDKESAE
-222 AFGDVVI
+222 SFGDVVI
-229 TLKSGRVDEIKR
+229 ALKSGRVDEITRK
-241 REAASEG
+241 ETAQDG
-248 EPAEVRPAQS
+248 DLAEVRSA
-258 EAPRAVGRK
+258 ETVAPRAAGRK
-267 GRRTYAGKTAV
+267 GRRTYAGKTAI

-296 LVLLCMEIVLTA
+296 LVLLCMEFALA
-308 QGGTDAEVEAR
+308 ANGGEDAEVEAR
-319 FLESHPDTYSYAY
+319 FLESHSDTYSYAY
-332 LKIGQKPPLSVSQ
+332 LKIGQKPPLSVSP

>member
-1 MTIDKRAEMS
+1 M
-11 IIKIKTVCTACKR
+11 
-24 GANVL
+24 L

-53 CFPERGL
+53 CFPGRGL

-143 LEELGIGGLL
+143 LEELGISGLL

-201 LKQLSRDRLV
+201 LKELSCDRLV
-211 IDVTHDRESAE
+211 IVVTHDKESAE
-222 AFGDVVI
+222 SFGDVVI
-229 TLKSGRVDEIKR
+229 ALKSGRVDEITRK
-241 REAASEG
+241 ETAQDG
-248 EPAEVRPAQS
+248 DLAEVRSA
-258 EAPRAVGRK
+258 ETVAPRAAGRK
-267 GRRTYAGKTAV
+267 GRRTYAGKTAI

-296 LVLLCMEIVLTA
+296 LVLLCMEFALA
-308 QGGTDAEVEAR
+308 ANGGEDAEVEAR
-319 FLESHPDTYSYAY
+319 FLESHSDTYSYAY
-332 LKIGQKPPLSVSQ
+332 LKIGQKPPLSVSP

-508 WAIHSALVPVDGDLM
+508 WAIHSALVPVDGDLV
-523 QSVRA
+523 QTVRA
-528 LSEADLLLKSEHGAE
+528 LSNADLLLTSEHGAE
-543 RFYAVSDGGDWVITF
+543 SFYVVESGGDWVITF

>member
-1 MTIDKRAEMS
+1 MYALHTK
-11 IIKIKTVCTACKR
+11 

-29 ELRNVKK
+29 ELRTVKK

-76 LLGGLE
+76 LLGGME

-133 SDASAHPQKT
+133 LEASAHPQKT

-153 ERKVNELSGGQ
+153 ERKVYELSGGQ

-211 IDVTHDRESAE
+211 IVVTHDRESAE

-229 TLKSGRVDEIKR
+229 TLKSGQVDEITRK
-241 REAASEG
+241 ETAQDG
-248 EPAEVRPAQS
+248 DLAEVRSA
-258 EAPRAVGRK
+258 ETVAPRAAGRK
-267 GRRTYAGKTAV
+267 GRRTYAGKTAI

-401 RKLDEEVWGRTER
+401 RKLDEDVWGRTER
-414 HESDPERE
+414 HDSDSERE

-476 KDAFTGSRYD
+476 KDGFSGKRYD
-486 THFPLLYANHDFV
+486 TQFPFSYSNHDFV

-508 WAIHSALVPVDGDLM
+508 WAIHSALVPVDGDLV
-523 QSVRA
+523 QTVRA
-528 LSEADLLLKSEHGAE
+528 LSNADLLLTSEHGAE
-543 RFYAVSDGGDWVITF
+543 SFYVVESGGDWVVTF
-558 PRVDDTLYDL
+558 PRVDGTLYDL
-568 VSYMWIASALLGV
+568 ALYMWIASAILGV

-593 TIREKKSEIAL
+593 TIRDKKSEIAL
-604 MRALGLTKGQ
+604 MRALGLSQGQ

-668 VYIGVFGIAAALLG
+668 VYIGAFGIAAALLG

-687 LLLARIP
+687 LLLAKVP

>member
-1 MTIDKRAEMS
+1 MS
-11 IIKIKTVCTACKR
+11 IIDTKTVCTAYKK
-24 GANVL
+24 GDHVL

-48 KGVDL
+48 KGVEL
-53 CFPERGL
+53 SFLERGL

-89 VYEGRALSSM
+89 VYEGRSLSSM
-99 SSRELDEYRARTVS
+99 SSRELDEYRARTAS

-133 SDASAHPQKT
+133 LEASAHPQKT

-153 ERKVNELSGGQ
+153 ERKVYELSGGQ

-211 IDVTHDRESAE
+211 IVVTHDRESAE

-229 TLKSGRVDEIKR
+229 TLKSGQVDEITRK
-241 REAASEG
+241 ETAQDG
-248 EPAEVRPAQS
+248 DLAEVRSA
-258 EAPRAVGRK
+258 ETVAPRAAGRK
-267 GRRTYAGKTAV
+267 GRRTYAGKTAI

-401 RKLDEEVWGRTER
+401 RKLDEVVWGNYER

-444 QCVGMQ
+444 ECVGMQ
-450 FRLYATFLYEAFSPD
+450 FRLYATFLYEEFAPD

-476 KDAFTGSRYD
+476 KDGFSGSRYD
-486 THFPLLYANHDFV
+486 THFPLLYTNHDFV

-604 MRALGLTKGQ
+604 MRALGLSQGQ

-668 VYIGVFGIAAALLG
+668 VYIGAFGIAAALLG
-682 FLAAV
+682 YLAAV
-687 LLLARIP
+687 LLLAKVP

>member
-1 MTIDKRAEMS
+1 MQK
-11 IIKIKTVCTACKR
+11 

-153 ERKVNELSGGQ
+153 ERKVYELSGGQ

-211 IDVTHDRESAE
+211 IVVTHDRESAE

-229 TLKSGRVDEIKR
+229 TLKSGQVDEITRK
-241 REAASEG
+241 ETAQDG
-248 EPAEVRPAQS
+248 DLAEVRSA
-258 EAPRAVGRK
+258 ETVAPRAAGRK
-267 GRRTYAGKTAV
+267 GRRTYAGKTAI

-296 LVLLCMEIVLTA
+296 LVLLCMEFALA
-308 QGGTDAEVEAR
+308 ANGGEDAEVEAR
-319 FLESHPDTYSYAY
+319 FLESHSDTFSYAY
-332 LKIGQKPPLSVSQ
+332 LKVGQMPPSSVSE

-380 EGCAPLEEDVFY
+380 EGCVPLQEDVFY

-401 RKLDEEVWGRTER
+401 RKLDEDVWSKTER

-422 FYDCVLIDGEEVPFL
+422 FYDCVILDGEEVPFL

-444 QCVGMQ
+444 GCVGMQ

-508 WAIHSALVPVDGDLM
+508 WAIHSALVPVDGDLV
-523 QSVRA
+523 QTVRA
-528 LSEADLLLKSEHGAE
+528 LSNADLLLTSEHGAE
-543 RFYAVSDGGDWVITF
+543 SFYVVESGGDWVVTF
-558 PRVDDTLYDL
+558 PRVDGTLYDL
-568 VSYMWIASALLGV
+568 ALYMWIASAILGV

-593 TIREKKSEIAL
+593 TIRDKKSEIAL
-604 MRALGLTKGQ
+604 MRALGLSQGQ

-668 VYIGVFGIAAALLG
+668 VYIGAFGIAAALLG
-682 FLAAV
+682 YLAAV
-687 LLLARIP
+687 LLLAKVP

>member
-1 MTIDKRAEMS
+1 M
-11 IIKIKTVCTACKR
+11 
-24 GANVL
+24 L

-82 KPTSGEV
+82 TPTSGEV

-133 SDASAHPQKT
+133 SEASARSQKVA
-143 LEELGIGGLL
+143 EELGIGGLM

-201 LKQLSRDRLV
+201 LKELSCDRLV
-211 IDVTHDRESAE
+211 IVVTHDKESAE
-222 AFGDVVI
+222 SFGDVVI

-241 REAASEG
+241 KEAALEG
-248 EPAEVRPAQS
+248 EPSEIRPAQS
-258 EAPRAVGRK
+258 EAPRAAGGRK
-267 GRRTYAGKTAV
+267 GKRTYAGKTAI
-278 AAFFGRKAKCIVS
+278 AAFFGRKVKCIVS

-296 LVLLCMEIVLTA
+296 LVLLCMEFALA
-308 QGGTDAEVEAR
+308 ANGGEDAEVEAR
-319 FLESHPDTYSYAY
+319 FLESHSDTYSYAY
-332 LKIGQKPPLSVSQ
+332 LKIGQKPPLSVSS

-422 FYDCVLIDGEEVPFL
+422 FYDCVILDGEEVPFL

-486 THFPLLYANHDFV
+486 THFPLLYSNHDFV

-508 WAIHSALVPVDGDLM
+508 WAIHSALVPVDGDLV
-523 QSVRA
+523 QTVRA
-528 LSEADLLLKSEHGAE
+528 LSNADLLLTSEHGAE
-543 RFYAVSDGGDWVITF
+543 SFYVVESGGDWVVTF
-558 PRVDDTLYDL
+558 PRVDGTLF
-568 VSYMWIASALLGV
+568 
-581 IYFVLILQLITA
+581 FVLILQLITA
-593 TIREKKSEIAL
+593 TIRDKKSEIAL
-604 MRALGLTKGQ
+604 MRALGLSQGQ

-668 VYIGVFGIAAALLG
+668 VYIGAFGIAAALLG

-687 LLLARIP
+687 LLLAKIP